1 MNVAVGTRL
10 GVYDIVGLLGRG
22 GMGEVYHARDGR
34 LLRDVAIKLLPSDL
48 ADDKARLDR
57 FQREAVLLAAVTH
70 PNVAVIHGL
79 EETSGTR
86 FLVMELVPGP
96 TLADRLKHGPLSL
109 ARALNVS
116 RQLVEALDAAHQR
129 GVIHRDLKP
138 ANIKVSDDG
147 RVKIL
152 DFGLAKSLTEE
163 PGAESEPPSTVTAIQ
178 AGSQAVVVMG
188 TPAYMSP
195 EQARGAAVDRR
206 ADIWAFG
213 CVVYEMFTGSRAFDG
228 ETPSD
233 AIAAVLE
240 REPGWS
246 ALPSDTPG
254 PVQALLRRCL
264 QKDAARRLRDIG
276 DARFDIEEARA
287 PSVATP
293 REEGTAPRR
302 ARAVIAVGT
311 ALMLVAAI
319 AASRYAQSTTGI
331 SDVLQF
337 RLSAP
342 LDAQF
347 PLPPQFAVSPN
358 GRLITFVATYK
369 GSRALWLRSLDAVD
383 AKPLAGTEG
392 AAYPFWSPDSQFAA
406 FFGQGKLKKLKVSGG
421 QPVDLADASL
431 PSGGT
436 WNKDNDI
443 VFAPT
448 PTSGLQRVSAN
459 GGSATPLASKARRGE
474 VRQRWPQ
481 FLPDGRHFP
490 VNLTDEGT

>member
-1 MNVAVGTRL
+1 
-10 GVYDIVGLLGRG
+10 
-22 GMGEVYHARDGR
+22 
-34 LLRDVAIKLLPSDL
+34 
-48 ADDKARLDR
+48 
-57 FQREAVLLAAVTH
+57 
-70 PNVAVIHGL
+70 
-79 EETSGTR
+79 
-86 FLVMELVPGP
+86 
-96 TLADRLKHGPLSL
+96 
-109 ARALNVS
+109 
-116 RQLVEALDAAHQR
+116 
-129 GVIHRDLKP
+129 
-138 ANIKVSDDG
+138 

-163 PGAESEPPSTVTAIQ
+163 PGAESEPQSTVTAIQ

-195 EQARGAAVDRR
+195 EQARGAAADRR

-213 CVVYEMFTGSRAFDG
+213 CVVHARFTASPALAVA
-228 ETPSD
+228 TP
-233 AIAAVLE
+233 AVLA
-240 REPGWS
+240 RARGWGPV
-246 ALPSDTPG
+246 PSGAPG

-319 AASRYAQSTTGI
+319 AASRYAQSTTGT

-337 RLSAP
+337 RLPAP

-369 GSRALWLRSLDAVD
+369 GSRVLWLRSLDAVD
-383 AKPLAGTEG
+383 AKPLAGSEG

-421 QPVDLADASL
+421 LPVDLADASL

-459 GGSATPLASKARRGE
+459 GGTVTPVASKATRGE
-474 VRQRWPQ
+474 VRQPWPQ
-481 FLPDGRHFP
+481 FLPDGRHFL
-490 VNLTDEGT
+490 VSLAEERTGGGSLDS